1 MDRKGAAFLLPL
13 SCIGGACSVRH
24 QAGTASFAACRM
36 MCATS
41 SGCESIGTWLAEI
54 LRAVALLRHPAV
66 LIGMDHAI
74 LGPKQRP
81 RGQGFPGWLPGF
93 RLEDTR
99 SGGHL
104 RRSQS
109 TRLLQIK
116 VVGEVLGEEIGI
128 DPGQPPRA
136 NEQMLEDVQKW

>member
-1 MDRKGAAFLLPL
+1 
-13 SCIGGACSVRH
+13 
-24 QAGTASFAACRM
+24 
-36 MCATS
+36 
-41 SGCESIGTWLAEI
+41 
-54 LRAVALLRHPAV
+54 
-66 LIGMDHAI
+66 MDHAI
-74 LGPKQRP
+74 LGAKQRP
-81 RGQGFPGWLPGF
+81 RGQGFPGWPPGF

-99 SGGHL
+99 VRGHL

-136 NEQMLEDVQKW
+136 NEQMLEDVQKWELRTGAKQRFPLIQDEG